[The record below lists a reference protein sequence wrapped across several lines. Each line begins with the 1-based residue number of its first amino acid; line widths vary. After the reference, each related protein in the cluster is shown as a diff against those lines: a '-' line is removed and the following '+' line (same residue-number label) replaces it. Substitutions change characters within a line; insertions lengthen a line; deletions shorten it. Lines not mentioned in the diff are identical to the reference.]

1 MKRHRAIIAITVA
14 TVALAAFMPSTAS
27 ADRLTHVEHAAAKKT
42 KPLIATVNG
51 TFTVRENLPGGFGN
65 DNGPNWQQL
74 KVVIKNAKIPFR
86 APNRQSAAASV
97 FVRFEYEAE
106 AHTQDRSWAFG
117 CDSEDRRTYG
127 SWSNKATVGIRETAW
142 LRTNGKSKKYP
153 GLGWQVIATW
163 PAGSTLTNNP
173 GPDDF
178 PIAGMITVS
187 TGSYQ
192 AWESIAMTNCLSFE
206 YNQPLGSWGMG
217 FAQPDG
223 LGKLSS
229 DSRSVPLTAINTEV
243 DQIGTVT
250 GSIKFNKSVGR

>member
-27 ADRLTHVEHAAAKKT
+27 ADRSTPAEHAAAKKT

-51 TFTVRENLPGGFGN
+51 TFTVRQNLPGGFGN

-74 KVVIKNAKIPFR
+74 KVVIKDAKIPFR
-86 APNRQSAAASV
+86 GSNRQSAAASV

-106 AHTQDRSWAFG
+106 AHTLDRSWHLG
-117 CDSEDRRTYG
+117 CDREDIRTSG
-127 SWSNKATVGIRETAW
+127 SWSNKTIVGIRETAW
-142 LRTNGKSKKYP
+142 LRTNGKSKKY
-153 GLGWQVIATW
+153 LGWEVITT
-163 PAGSTLTNNP
+163 PPPGQFTNDP

-178 PIAGMITVS
+178 PIAGMITVT

-192 AWESIAMTNCLSFE
+192 DWESIAMTNCLTVQH
-206 YNQPLGSWGMG
+206 NQPLGMWGMG
-217 FAQPDG
+217 FATPDG
-223 LGKLSS
+223 LGKLNSGN
-229 DSRSVPLTAINTEV
+229 RSVLLTAINTEV

>member
-27 ADRLTHVEHAAAKKT
+27 AERSTLAAHAAAKK

-51 TFTVRENLPGGFGN
+51 TFTVRQNNPLGFGN
-65 DNGPNWQQL
+65 DDGPNWQQL

-97 FVRFEYEAE
+97 FVRVEYEAE
-106 AHTQDRSWAFG
+106 AHTQDRSWALG
-117 CDSEDRRTYG
+117 CDSEDRRTSG
-127 SWSNKATVGIRETAW
+127 SWSNKAIVTIRETAW
-142 LRTNGKSKKYP
+142 LRTNGKSKKY
-153 GLGWQVIATW
+153 LGWEVIATW
-163 PAGSTLTNNP
+163 PAGPTLTNNP
-173 GPDDF
+173 TPEDF

-192 AWESIAMTNCLSFE
+192 GWESISMTNCLSFE
-206 YNQPLGSWGMG
+206 YNEPLGSWGMG

-229 DSRSVPLTAINTEV
+229 NSRLVPLTAINTEV

-250 GSIKFNKSVGR
+250 GSIKFSKSVGR

>member
-27 ADRLTHVEHAAAKKT
+27 AERLTHVEHAAAKKT

-142 LRTNGKSKKYP
+142 LRTNGKSKKY
-153 GLGWQVIATW
+153 LGWEVITT
-163 PAGSTLTNNP
+163 PPPGPFTNNP
-173 GPDDF
+173 TPEDF
-178 PIAGMITVS
+178 PIAGMITVT

-206 YNQPLGSWGMG
+206 PNEPLGMWGMG
-217 FAQPDG
+217 FATPDG
-223 LGKLSS
+223 LGKLNSGN
-229 DSRSVPLTAINTEV
+229 RSVPLTQINTEV